1 VGAPGSG
8 SDCNGPSPYEASV
21 LAALLSAVVFT
32 QSSAVPQAGTLKVGD
47 LFPERNQF
55 SLDGRLPPHSEAK
68 S

>member
-47 LFPERNQF
+47 LFPERPLSFAVNAALSKCQ
-55 SLDGRLPPHSEAK
+55 D
-68 S
+68 